1 MDRMKV
7 LMITPTIDPLDPLL
21 GFIYTLVEQIAQ
33 RVDKLYVITLTHRN
47 GKPDGVTEVYSL
59 DTRQTRL
66 SKLFYLNRLL
76 LKLMPQVDVV
86 FTHMYPIFP
95 ILVWPC
101 ARLFSKPVVMWR
113 THCHLN
119 MMTRLDHALVNR
131 VVTAVP
137 ESFRIRSP
145 KVKVIGHS
153 VELDKFSF
161 RTEPQVKDG
170 PIILSVGRISPVK
183 NYEVMI
189 EALPILVKAY
199 GLKSVQFILVGGP
212 ASESKSDY
220 FEMLKA
226 LARERGVEKHC
237 VFTGPVPFNQVAE
250 YYQKAEL
257 FISATPTGS
266 FDRVVLEAMA
276 SGTIPVV
283 CNKAFLPFLGDFG
296 DLLVFKDNN
305 PQDLAKKIA
314 DLYGMRQ
321 EDKDKIRFFLRK
333 MVETE
338 HSFDA
343 RLSKLIS
350 VFEEVSGKH

>member
-1 MDRMKV
+1 MKV
-7 LMITPTIDPLDPLL
+7 LMMTPAIDPLDPGH

-33 RVDKLYVITLTHRN
+33 RVDELYVITLSHRN

-59 DTRQTRL
+59 GTRRNRL

-101 ARLFSKPVVMWR
+101 ARLFRKPIVMWR
-113 THCHLN
+113 THCHMN

-137 ESFRIRSP
+137 ESFRIRSH

-161 RTEPQVKDG
+161 RTEPQVKNG

-183 NYEVMI
+183 KYEVMI
-189 EALPILVKAY
+189 EALPILVKTY
-199 GLKSVQFILVGGP
+199 GLKSAQFILVGGP
-212 ASESKSDY
+212 ASEAKSDY

-226 LARERGVEKHC
+226 LAQEREVEEYC
-237 VFTGPVPFNQVAE
+237 VFTGSVPFNQVAE

-276 SGTIPVV
+276 SGAIPFV

-296 DLLVFKDNN
+296 NLLVFREND
-305 PQDLAKKIA
+305 PQGLAKKIA

-321 EDKDKIRFFLRK
+321 EDKEKIRVFLRN

-350 VFEEVSGKH
+350 VFKEVSGKH

>member
-1 MDRMKV
+1 MM
-7 LMITPTIDPLDPLL
+7 TPAVDPLDPGH
-21 GFIYTLVEQIAQ
+21 GFIYTLVEQIAR
-33 RVDKLYVITLTHRN
+33 RVDKLYVVTLSHKN
-47 GKPDGVTEVYSL
+47 GKPDGVAELYSL
-59 DTRQTRL
+59 DTRKTRL
-66 SKLFYLNRLL
+66 SKLFYLNRIL

-101 ARLFSKPVVMWR
+101 ARLFGKPIVMWR
-113 THCHLN
+113 THCHMN

-137 ESFRIRSP
+137 ESFAIKSP

-161 RTEPQVKDG
+161 RTESYVKDG

-189 EALPILVKAY
+189 EAIHILVKTY
-199 GLKSVQFILVGGP
+199 GLKSSQLILVGGL
-212 ASESKSDY
+212 ASESKNYY
-220 FEMLKA
+220 FEKLKA
-226 LARERGVEKHC
+226 LAQERKIEKRC
-237 VFTGPVPFNQVAE
+237 IFTGPVPFNKVAE
-250 YYQKAEL
+250 FYQRAEL
-257 FISATPTGS
+257 FINATPTGS

-276 SGTIPVV
+276 SGNLPVV
-283 CNKAFLPFLGDFG
+283 CNKAFLPFLGEYG
-296 DLLVFKDNN
+296 NLLVFRENN

-321 EDKDKIRFFLRK
+321 EDKDRIRVFLRN

-350 VFEEVSGKH
+350 VFKEVLGKH